1 MKNHEIDAPPNPLR
15 RRLMLGAPAGLV
27 LTSPLALLACGGGGS
42 DSAAPPAGDDSL
54 HDTGRALNGDAEF
67 NEVTVD
73 VDVPAGVV
81 LPTGG
86 LALHTM
92 LGGFGVVGS
101 GKATLRTVFDG
112 PQFATLYTADRLPL
126 LFGFV
131 GEGQPPISVRST
143 ATALISFAIGT
154 EWVEGSTSRA
164 WIAEIHA
171 SAAAG
176 TLADVITTALAA
188 DVYALASRSP
198 AIEAG
203 LVAAVRAL
211 LPATAPASAVGRA
224 RPLGL
229 TINPANSASG
239 VQPISAETVNSVY
252 LQNEK
257 LRRAWYV
264 IRREGYVGADGN
276 AVADT
281 TRPSIAEGDIPMLP
295 GFDSAGAI
303 IGSVTESLYSS
314 DPTGLAFSKTEDAA
328 LALLPDDAR
337 NTVYSITVLTAG
349 NPALAYDEAAFAK
362 LSAAEKLKVDMTL
375 FSPENLALKT
385 LVIDMLVPM
394 FLSWLGGKIGDQA
407 AGLGPRDYK
416 EKIQAALLGQ
426 LLGVLSSTLPTIVAK
441 LKDFKDHAPY
451 YWQAAFLEIA
461 REHLVVM
468 VDVPVPGRA
477 KPVSLPALSPFSIEV
492 LMLLLKFLAYE
503 KLSATQGEAL
513 LNFLEGDENDR
524 GERHTWNV
532 GGKSVGFDKE
542 NLRFAGV
549 GVAMSALG
557 TVDNILGVASKSRM
571 LGDVATSRLIE
582 TWEVKAVKPKLRL
595 TPSPF
600 EVSGTGIVTPL
611 TLEIVDNDN
620 DAYGTEKGSFRFDW
634 ECTALYGDL
643 FKRTS
648 AETNKF
654 STSNT
659 NPTADYVART
669 TTEDAGAETVTV
681 AVFFEPIGSSK
692 PSELIGTVSTTV
704 KFKKAFNL
712 SISPAEITT
721 FPADTDMVVTAFFKE
736 KLPADSSVA
745 WEWSHAGAGSLA
757 SVPADSNPA
766 DSKVKFQS
774 GSTEGSATITARATV
789 GVPAAAG
796 KAAYTV
802 VTDPAS
808 MTLQVKKGLKTITF
822 SAGGGVFGCTDPKAC
837 GVSEYTAFVVP
848 RLEKAVLYRAVLS
861 GYAFAG
867 CNRSVTWNSVVGDG
881 GGCNFPVTYFPHSSV
896 QPTDSWAVWIG
907 FGGAF
912 SGKCEVTVTLA
923 P

>member
-1 MKNHEIDAPPNPLR
+1 MKNHEIDAPLNPLR

-54 HDTGRALNGDAEF
+54 HDSGRAFKGDAEF

-81 LPTGG
+81 LPSGG

-101 GKATLRTVFDG
+101 GKATLRTVFGG

-131 GEGQPPISVRST
+131 GEGQPAISARST

-188 DVYALASRSP
+188 DVYAVASRSP
-198 AIEAG
+198 AIDAG

-211 LPATAPASAVGRA
+211 LPATALPSADGRA

-264 IRREGYVGADGN
+264 IRREGYVSADGTM
-276 AVADT
+276 VPET
-281 TRPSIAEGDIPMLP
+281 GRPSMADGDLPMLP
-295 GFDSAGAI
+295 GFDSAGDI
-303 IGSVTESLYSS
+303 IGTVTKALYSN
-314 DPTGLAFSKTEDAA
+314 DETGLAFSRTAETN
-328 LALLPDDAR
+328 LPLTPDDAR
-337 NTVYSITVLTAG
+337 NTVYSVTVLMAG
-349 NPALAYDEAAFAK
+349 NAALAYDEAAFAK
-362 LSAAEKLKVDMTL
+362 LRPTEKLKIDMTL
-375 FSPENLALKT
+375 FSPDNLTLQT

-394 FLSWLGGKIGDQA
+394 FLSWLGGKFGDQG
-407 AGLGPRDYK
+407 AGASPREYK
-416 EKIQAALLGQ
+416 QKIHAALMGQ
-426 LLGVLSSTLPTIVAK
+426 IITLFTATLPEVVAK
-441 LKDFKDHAPY
+441 MKDPANHPTYDGS
-451 YWQAAFLEIA
+451 AALRDIVSA
-461 REHLVVM
+461 HLVVM
-468 VDVPVPGRA
+468 VEVPVPGGNRTISV
-477 KPVSLPALSPFSIEV
+477 PTLSTFSIEM

-503 KLSATQGEAL
+503 KLSVANGEAL
-513 LNFLEGDENDR
+513 LNFLEGDENNKGLR
-524 GERHTWNV
+524 YTWEV

-542 NLRFAGV
+542 NLRYAGMS
-549 GVAMSALG
+549 VAMSALG
-557 TVDNILGVASKSRM
+557 TVDNIVGAASKSRM
-571 LGDVATSRLIE
+571 LADLATSRLLE
-582 TWEVKAVKPKLRL
+582 TWEIKAIKPKLRL

-600 EVSGTGIVTPL
+600 EVTGAGIVTPL

-620 DAYGTEKGSFRFDW
+620 DAYGKEKGSFRFDW

-669 TTEDAGAETVTV
+669 TTEDAGAETVKV

-736 KLPADSSVA
+736 KLPAGSSVA

-766 DSKVKFQS
+766 NSKVKFQS

-789 GVPAAAG
+789 SVPAAAG

-822 SAGGGVFGCTDPKAC
+822 SAGGGVFGCTDPMAC